1 MKFEKFKGRLSEGIR
16 KRDLAWEIGLWIL
29 EGRVTK
35 GITQEKL
42 AKIVKTKQP
51 SIARV
56 ENGSVLPSLRF
67 LQKIAEAL
75 DLELPK
81 FELNAKKSAFDSS
94 SKAGMENIPVPLPT
108 DWPKHETKTK
118 SPYQKITGEIYKK

>member
-1 MKFEKFKGRLSEGIR
+1 MKFKEFKEKLSGGIR

-29 EGRVTK
+29 EGRVIK

-42 AKIVKTKQP
+42 AKMVKTKQP

-67 LQKIAEAL
+67 LQKIAKAL

-81 FELNAKKSAFDSS
+81 FEPKVKEDSIDSS
-94 SKAGMENIPVPLPT
+94 STAEVKHFHFLIIPSK
-108 DWPKHETKTK
+108 DETQIKSSSDQKTEEVIK
-118 SPYQKITGEIYKK
+118 